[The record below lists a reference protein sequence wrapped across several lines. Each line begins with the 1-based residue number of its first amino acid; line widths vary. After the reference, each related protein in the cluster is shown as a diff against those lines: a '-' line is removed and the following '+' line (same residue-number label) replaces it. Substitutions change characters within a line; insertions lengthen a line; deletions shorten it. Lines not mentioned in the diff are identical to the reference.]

1 MKKRLPPHTRPPERS
16 GAAEV
21 RINSAATPSLAGRSA
36 DSGPYRLIT
45 AEYNL
50 GGVSVS
56 VSGCVWAR
64 VTPANV
70 CESYCKYAHVCVV
83 SCCFQ

>member
-1 MKKRLPPHTRPPERS
+1 MKKRLPPPTRPPERS

-36 DSGPYRLIT
+36 DSGPYGLIT

-50 GGVSVS
+50 GGWGGECVRMCVGTCD
-56 VSGCVWAR
+56 SGKR
-64 VTPANV
+64 VRV
-70 CESYCKYAHVCVV
+70 LL
-83 SCCFQ
+83 